1 MSDFLHSIFGLPTLI
16 LTMIPIAILVR
27 IFVRTSRWSILKV
40 TAIAVSGV
48 IISSAWLFYA
58 SLITSINLGGEWGRA
73 IGQLIAEKMGDASS
87 FYLLSVCLI
96 AWIIISSLDLIIS
109 GARYFIN
116 KPYIR
121 EIVVE
126 VERGRCRENDR
137 IHRKSFNFIP
147 PDNTWDGL
155 CQVCK
160 SDVAAGGS
168 RNRWTAGW

>member
-1 MSDFLHSIFGLPTLI
+1 MNEFLSKFFGWPTLI
-16 LTMIPIAILVR
+16 LTLIPIAILVR

-40 TAIAVSGV
+40 STISIFGV
-48 IISSAWLFYA
+48 IISSVWLFYA
-58 SLITSINLGGEWGRA
+58 SLITNINLGGEWGRA
-73 IGQLIAEKMGDASS
+73 IGQWMAEKMGDASA

-126 VERGRCRENDR
+126 VEREVEP
-137 IHRKSFNFIP
+137 IP
-147 PDNTWDGL
+147 E
-155 CQVCK
+155 
-160 SDVAAGGS
+160 
-168 RNRWTAGW
+168 